1 MRSAIG
7 RTSFSLWVMNS
18 TEWPDFWSDRMIENR
33 SSVSC
38 GVSTAVGSSRISSRA
53 SRSSALMISTR
64 CWTPTGRSSTIASG
78 STTRPKRCES
88 SRTSRL
94 AVARSSIPARRVG
107 SIPRTAFSATVN
119 TGTSMKC
126 WWTMPMPA
134 AIASAGLFKRTGW
147 SSMWISP
154 SPTVRS
160 MPSLATTP
168 GNRLV
173 IPLSSSFKLPPQ
185 GGPRGGSSRS
195 GPPRPCALLVVLR
208 LHRDRA
214 RDDALLDG
222 VDVVLELLG
231 HLAVEVVVRGDS
243 DAVVLQGA
251 DVGAA
256 LELVVDGA
264 LDGRLDRD
272 VHVLLDAGQEQAA
285 VLLRA

>member
-1 MRSAIG
+1 
-7 RTSFSLWVMNS
+7 
-18 TEWPDFWSDRMIENR
+18 
-33 SSVSC
+33 
-38 GVSTAVGSSRISSRA
+38 
-53 SRSSALMISTR
+53 
-64 CWTPTGRSSTIASG
+64 
-78 STTRPKRCES
+78 
-88 SRTSRL
+88 
-94 AVARSSIPARRVG
+94 
-107 SIPRTAFSATVN
+107 
-119 TGTSMKC
+119 
-126 WWTMPMPA
+126 
-134 AIASAGLFKRTGW
+134 
-147 SSMWISP
+147 
-154 SPTVRS
+154 

-231 HLAVEVVVRGDS
+231 HLAVEVVVRGDA

-285 VLLRA
+285 VLLRALAAVGVHPDHVLVATGRMMSAPWLSSVSVTRLPLSWLVKSPVNRPFCFFASQPTSWTFALFFWL

>member
-53 SRSSALMISTR
+53 SRSSA
-64 CWTPTGRSSTIASG
+64 
-78 STTRPKRCES
+78 
-88 SRTSRL
+88 
-94 AVARSSIPARRVG
+94 
-107 SIPRTAFSATVN
+107 
-119 TGTSMKC
+119 
-126 WWTMPMPA
+126 
-134 AIASAGLFKRTGW
+134 
-147 SSMWISP
+147 WISP
-154 SPTVRS
+154 SATVRS

-231 HLAVEVVVRGDS
+231 HLAVEVVVRGDA

-285 VLLRA
+285 VLLRALAAVGVHP